1 MAVKDKLKKVNPKV
15 PPILLIVAAAL
26 VAGLFAYYVY
36 MPMLEDKGKAEE
48 SLTKVKQK
56 VEEGRLK
63 VRKLDELVKANQKLD
78 QDLKAAQVL
87 LPTSEQ
93 LTGLLESMNNL
104 VKDSGLNLN
113 DWKRVKSVTDSSK
126 LYTQT
131 VINVD
136 VHGSFHELGK
146 FMEKLDDMARLVTV
160 SNLNMSS
167 AKLKGYKMDIP
178 IKFTMIAY
186 SAAGG
191 N

>member
-15 PPILLIVAAAL
+15 PPIVLMAAAL
-26 VAGLFAYYVY
+26 IVAGLFAYYVY
-36 MPMLEDKGKAEE
+36 MPMLEDKASAEE
-48 SLTKVKQK
+48 SMTKVKQK

-104 VKDSGLNLN
+104 VKDTGLKLN
-113 DWKRVKSVTDSSK
+113 DWKREKSVTDSSK

-131 VINVD
+131 VITVD
-136 VHGSFHELGK
+136 VHGSYHELGK

-167 AKLKGYKMDIP
+167 AKLSGYKMDIP